1 MTNCELLI
9 TNKGKN
15 HIATKNKM
23 GGFTLIELMVSM
35 SIFMIVMIMALGALV
50 NISNVAKKSRALHQA
65 MDNVNFAMESMTRS
79 LRTGSNYDC
88 GSTDLSTQDTDDCP
102 SGEDSISFIS
112 QNKGSTS
119 NKDVAYELSNNGS
132 LQKCVLNSFNSKECI
147 SMTSSNVK
155 IENLQFYVTGSDPIL
170 DQIQPSVY
178 ISMKGSVS
186 VGSEKTEFALQ
197 TFVSQRNSE

>member
-9 TNKGKN
+9 TNKGNKF
-15 HIATKNKM
+15 IATKNKM

-112 QNKGSTS
+112 QNKDSTS
-119 NKDVAYELSNNGS
+119 NKDVAYDLSNGA
-132 LQKCVLNSFNSKECI
+132 LRKCVLNSFNSKECVN
-147 SMTSSNVK
+147 MTSSNVK
-155 IENLQFYVTGSDPIL
+155 IENLKFYVTGSDPIL